1 MQQRLI
7 RTAVYAQNGFVL
19 FRVENYC
26 KKPVELGADGLPLR
40 SAHGGYDLRSLRAAA
55 QQHSGSMT
63 VHWEDGWFTLRVLLP
78 QAGIQQTE
86 GGE

>member
-1 MQQRLI
+1 MDIEKTMKNLECR
-7 RTAVYAQNGFVL
+7 GFGVKY
-19 FRVENYC
+19 FASGSEA
-26 KKPVELGADGLPLR
+26 ADYVAGQIHQ
-40 SAHGGYDLRSLRAAA
+40 STVGIG
-55 QQHSGSMT
+55 GSMT

>member
-1 MQQRLI
+1 MI

-55 QQHSGSMT
+55 QQHGGSMT

>member
-1 MQQRLI
+1 
-7 RTAVYAQNGFVL
+7 
-19 FRVENYC
+19 
-26 KKPVELGADGLPLR
+26 
-40 SAHGGYDLRSLRAAA
+40 
-55 QQHSGSMT
+55 MT